1 MFNATRKIA
10 LRFGAASAL
19 VAATLGTAQAEVP
32 AGVLTS
38 LTGAS
43 TDIAT
48 LGAAVF
54 AVIVGIAVWKWFRRT
69 M

>member
-1 MFNATRKIA
+1 MLKKLSGA
-10 LRFGAASAL
+10 LAVFAP
-19 VAATLGTAQAEVP
+19 VAAFAEVP

>member
-1 MFNATRKIA
+1 MKALQLKRALGATG
-10 LRFGAASAL
+10 LMGLAASAH
-19 VAATLGTAQAEVP
+19 AEVP

-38 LTGAS
+38 LTTAS

>member
-1 MFNATRKIA
+1 MLTFRQK
-10 LRFGAASAL
+10 LRFGAVLAFVTASG
-19 VAATLGTAQAEVP
+19 AAMAEVP
-32 AGVLTS
+32 AAVLTA

>member
-1 MFNATRKIA
+1 MIGVFNK
-10 LRFGAASAL
+10 FGAMVMAFLFGVLGLSSA
-19 VAATLGTAQAEVP
+19 AHAEVP
-32 AGVLTS
+32 AAVLTS
-38 LTGAS
+38 LTEAG

-54 AVIVGIAVWKWFRRT
+54 AVIVGIAIWKWFRRT

>member
-1 MFNATRKIA
+1 MTKAIQR
-10 LRFGAASAL
+10 GL
-19 VAATLGTAQAEVP
+19 VAAGVLAGVAGSALADVP

-38 LTGAS
+38 LTEAS

>member
-1 MFNATRKIA
+1 MLTFRQK
-10 LRFGAASAL
+10 LRFGAVLAL
-19 VAATLGTAQAEVP
+19 VGASTAAMAEVP
-32 AGVLTS
+32 AAVLTS

>member
-1 MFNATRKIA
+1 MLTFRQKMRYGVVLA
-10 LRFGAASAL
+10 F
-19 VAATLGTAQAEVP
+19 VAATGSAMAEVP
-32 AGVLTS
+32 AGVLTA

>member
-1 MFNATRKIA
+1 MNARF
-10 LRFGAASAL
+10 LRRSAL
-19 VAATLGTAQAEVP
+19 LSGLALPGLAMAEVP

-43 TDIAT
+43 TDIST
-48 LGAAVF
+48 LGASVF

>member
-1 MFNATRKIA
+1 MLTFRQKLRYGAVVA
-10 LRFGAASAL
+10 LGVGSLTSAM
-19 VAATLGTAQAEVP
+19 AEVP
-32 AGVLTS
+32 AAVLTS

>member
-1 MFNATRKIA
+1 MLTFRQK
-10 LRFGAASAL
+10 LRYGAAVAL
-19 VAATLGTAQAEVP
+19 VGASTAAMAEVP

-38 LTGAS
+38 LTTAS
-43 TDIAT
+43 ADIAT

-54 AVIVGIAVWKWFRRT
+54 AVIVGIAIWKWFRRT

>member
-1 MFNATRKIA
+1 MSKFVRKY
-10 LRFGAASAL
+10 GAAGAAL
-19 VAATLGTAQAEVP
+19 LAASTAAHAEVP
-32 AGVLTS
+32 AAVLTS
-38 LTGAS
+38 LTEAG

-54 AVIVGIAVWKWFRRT
+54 AVIVGIAIWKWFRRT

>member
-1 MFNATRKIA
+1 MLKRIS
-10 LRFGAASAL
+10 GVL
-19 VAATLGTAQAEVP
+19 VALAPVASFAAVPESVTTA
-32 AGVLTS
+32 